1 MVRVTSVLAR
11 VPVIKFRKGGA
22 GLAGRGGAGPAAA
35 PPAGGQ
41 GAPAPAQVQGAA
53 PMSTSSI
60 PDIDLPRRYRRA
72 PLTEEEIEHINGG
85 GIV

>member
-22 GLAGRGGAGPAAA
+22 GLVSRGTPS
-35 PPAGGQ
+35 GQ
-41 GAPAPAQVQGAA
+41 GSSQAA
-53 PMSTSSI
+53 DTGSSAAMRSTANMSTSSI
-60 PDIDLPRRYRRA
+60 PDIDLPRRYRRT